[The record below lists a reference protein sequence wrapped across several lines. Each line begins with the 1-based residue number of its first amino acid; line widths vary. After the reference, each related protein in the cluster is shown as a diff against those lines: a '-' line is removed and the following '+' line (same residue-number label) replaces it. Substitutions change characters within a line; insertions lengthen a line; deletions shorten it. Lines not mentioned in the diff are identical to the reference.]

1 MAGRAQTWLTWCGSA
16 PEPAELALRWNW
28 DPWLLAAIAVASMAH
43 VLLTPRD
50 RTRDAAF
57 AGLVLTVLALFVSP
71 FCALGAALF
80 TARVLHHLALVF
92 IVAPLLVMLWGGAL
106 QRVRGSLA
114 LWTAIQALVFW
125 AWHAPPLYAGALSH
139 DGLFW
144 AMQISIALSSAIW
157 WAKLM
162 RAPAAGAVASLL
174 AAMVLMGLLG
184 ALLTFAPR
192 AIYEPH
198 LLTTQPWG
206 FTALEDQQIGGVV
219 MWAPGSLIYLLA
231 AMGILFRRLFR
242 IAPVETVR

>member
-1 MAGRAQTWLTWCGSA
+1 MAGRTQIWLTYCGSA
-16 PEPAELALRWNW
+16 PAPAELALRWNW
-28 DPWLLAAIAVASMAH
+28 DPWLLAAIAVAATAH

-50 RTRDAAF
+50 RMRDMAF
-57 AGLVLTVLALFVSP
+57 AGLVLTVLVLFVSP
-71 FCALGAALF
+71 FCALSAALF
-80 TARVLHHLALVF
+80 TARVVHHLALVF
-92 IVAPLLVMLWGGAL
+92 VAAPLMVMLWGGAL
-106 QRVRGSLA
+106 QRISGSLA

-125 AWHAPPLYAGALSH
+125 AWHAPALYAGALSH

-144 AMQISIALSSAIW
+144 AMQISIALSSAVW
-157 WAKLM
+157 WAKLT

-174 AAMVLMGLLG
+174 VAMVLMGLLG
-184 ALLTFAPR
+184 ALLTFTPR

-231 AMGILFRRLFR
+231 AMAILFRRLFR
-242 IAPVETVR
+242 TPTAETVR